1 MDAQTPRGAR
11 GPAGPRPFAHLDAP
25 LHELYRAIMTV
36 FRDSKQRFVVHLR
49 PEDVAG
55 ELRRAAGPAAGHE
68 QVDDALVKL
77 EEWGNLRAN
86 PDTSR
91 VTTVEDFYRTR
102 YLYQLSREGEA
113 AERALEVYDREM
125 ARRAE
130 LQAVALEDIRLRL
143 RALRELPPEPDPAVV
158 HSLLLELSG
167 RLDSLAANATAFMG
181 SLQRTIELQDVDEET
196 FLAYKDRLI
205 SYLERFVSEL
215 VVKSHDIATT
225 LRGIDASRAGRLLR
239 IAARREAADA
249 APGAEPPGAEPPGAE
264 PDGAEPAG
272 AEPPGGEGTGD
283 ARPGISAVPG
293 RSAAPAPAGP
303 VAEHDPVAEKLR
315 DWKNRWS
322 GLWSWFVD
330 DGPHQSQATMLRK
343 RARKA
348 IPDLLGTIS
357 VLQER
362 RAGRSDRSADFRA
375 LARWFAEAPDAA
387 DAHRLWRA
395 AFGLSPSRHLTG
407 AAETGAEAVTAST
420 SWLAAPPVVIAPRL
434 RATGQY
440 QRRGGPVRIRDRS
453 AEREH
458 LARQVRAE
466 REQTE
471 AARSALATAEP
482 ARLSE
487 LGVLGDGEFRLFLRL
502 LGEALSAGPP
512 GPDGTIATRTSDGTM
527 EIVLRALDVGPAA
540 EIITD
545 DGVLRGPDHEIVIT
559 DLTEPVMPRPADSG
573 PAGPDLVRPGI
584 VELESA
590 GFQPVSL
597 GAGQ

>member
-1 MDAQTPRGAR
+1 MDAQPPRG
-11 GPAGPRPFAHLDAP
+11 GPARPGPRPFAHLDAP

-36 FRDSKQRFVVHLR
+36 FRDGKQRFVVHLR
-49 PEDVAG
+49 PEDVA
-55 ELRRAAGPAAGHE
+55 EDLRRAAGPAAVQE

-77 EEWGNLRAN
+77 EEWGNLKAN

-215 VVKSHDIATT
+215 VVKSHDIAAT
-225 LRGIDASRAGRLLR
+225 LRGIAASRADQLLR
-239 IAARREAADA
+239 IAARREAADV
-249 APGAEPPGAEPPGAE
+249 APGAERPEG
-264 PDGAEPAG
+264 DGTPNAG
-272 AEPPGGEGTGD
+272 PRTSTASSRT
-283 ARPGISAVPG
+283 
-293 RSAAPAPAGP
+293 AAPAAATDPGT
-303 VAEHDPVAEKLR
+303 ENDPVAEKLR

-407 AAETGAEAVTAST
+407 EPETGADAVTAST
-420 SWLAAPPVVIAPRL
+420 SWLTAPPIVIAPRL

-458 LARQVRAE
+458 LARQVLAE

-512 GPDGTIATRTSDGTM
+512 GPDAVIRTRTSDGTM
-527 EIVLRALDVGPAA
+527 EIVLRPLDSGPAA

-559 DLTEPVMPRPADSG
+559 DLTEPAGLQPAEPG

>member
-1 MDAQTPRGAR
+1 MDTQSPRGAR
-11 GPAGPRPFAHLDAP
+11 GLAGPRPFAHLDAP

-49 PEDVAG
+49 PEDVA
-55 ELRRAAGPAAGHE
+55 EDLRRAAGPAAVQE

-77 EEWGNLRAN
+77 EEWGNLKAN

-249 APGAEPPGAEPPGAE
+249 APGAEPPGAEP
-264 PDGAEPAG
+264 DGAEPTG

-512 GPDGTIATRTSDGTM
+512 GPDGTIAARTSDGTM
-527 EIVLRALDVGPAA
+527 EIVLRPLDAGQAA

-545 DGVLRGPDHEIVIT
+545 HGVLRGPDHEIVIT
-559 DLTEPVMPRPADSG
+559 DLTEPVMPRPADPG
-573 PAGPDLVRPGI
+573 PA
-584 VELESA
+584 ELESA
-590 GFQPVSL
+590 GLQ
-597 GAGQ
+597 